1 MFIPTTIIVLYI
13 LSIVFFVLWAKT
25 GSEFLSLKTLDYGW
39 FLLFF
44 VCFVAATVTGLIV
57 PYKVTNKDSI
67 IVRETFFGN
76 CWEVN
81 VD

>member
-1 MFIPTTIIVLYI
+1 MFIPTTIIALYI
-13 LSIVFFVLWAKT
+13 LSIVFFILWIKT
-25 GSEFLSLKTLDYGW
+25 DPEVFSLKTLDYGW

-44 VCFVAATVTGLIV
+44 VCFIAATVTGLII

-67 IVRETFFGN
+67 VVRETFFGN
-76 CWEVN
+76 RWEVN